1 MMRLEQDLGTLEV
14 GRIADVIAVSED
26 PLKDITAL
34 RQKLFFVMKQ
44 GQVYRNDRISG

>member
-14 GRIADVIAVSED
+14 GKIADVIAVSED

-34 RQKLFFVMKQ
+34 RRKLFFVMKD
-44 GQVYRNDRISG
+44 GIVHRNDRVPA